1 VPQFLKW
8 LITLGDSLDWLLNL
22 IGLLGY
28 PVAVY
33 LWLRERA
40 RYQRLRRLVAFK
52 PAEGAVA
59 VIIGIGVPSVK
70 ADAEKFMREEFES
83 PLPVVL
89 NYEKQGFFSREQL
102 LDIIREVR
110 DRIRELMM
118 AGGIREVHLFYGGPL
133 AVAAALGAITDNW
146 VPVRWYNHN
155 KKTGRYEY
163 MFTLDVETVKGI

>member
-1 VPQFLKW
+1 MAQFLEC
-8 LITLGDSLDWLLNL
+8 LINLGRSLDWLLNL

-28 PVAVY
+28 PATIY
-33 LWLRERA
+33 LWLRERS
-40 RYQRLRRLVAFK
+40 RYQRLRRLIAFR

-70 ADAEKFMREEFES
+70 ADAEKFMRQQFES

-89 NYEKQGFFSREQL
+89 AYEKQGFFSREQL
-102 LDIIREVR
+102 LDIIHEVR
-110 DRIRELMM
+110 DRVRELMV

-133 AVAAALGAITDNW
+133 AVAAALGAIADNW

-155 KKTGRYEY
+155 KKTGQYEY
-163 MFTLDVETVKGI
+163 LFTLDVETVKGI

>member
-1 VPQFLKW
+1 MAQFIEW
-8 LITLGDSLDWLLNL
+8 LIDFGSGLDWLLNL

-28 PVAVY
+28 PLAIY

-40 RYQRLRRLVAFK
+40 RYQRLRRLITFR
-52 PAEGAVA
+52 PAKGAVA
-59 VIIGIGVPSVK
+59 VILGVGVPSVK
-70 ADAEKFMREEFES
+70 PDAEKFIREQFDP

-89 NYEKQGFFSREQL
+89 TYDKQGFFSREQL
-102 LDIIREVR
+102 LDIIHEVR
-110 DRIRELMM
+110 DRVRELMV

-155 KKTGRYEY
+155 KKTGQYEY
-163 MFTLDVETVKGI
+163 MFTLDVETVKGV